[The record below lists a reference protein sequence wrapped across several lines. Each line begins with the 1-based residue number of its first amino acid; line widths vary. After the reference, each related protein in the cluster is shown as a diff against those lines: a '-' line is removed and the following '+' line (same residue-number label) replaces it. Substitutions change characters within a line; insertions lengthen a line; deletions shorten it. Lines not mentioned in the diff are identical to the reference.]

1 MVRLFDSH
9 FSLLCFSKLKY
20 KLSILARNMRHNA
33 RQSDN
38 GRLYTRGRIIR
49 FDELVQTFV
58 ARLVIRLWYKDGH
71 KTDNTSSSIKAEYNR
86 ALRWSCGYCLSY
98 IWGEWMEGH

>member
-33 RQSDN
+33 QQCDN
-38 GRLYTRGRIIR
+38 GRLYTRGRILR
-49 FDELVQTFV
+49 LDELGQTSA
-58 ARLVIRLWYKDGH
+58 ARLVIRL
-71 KTDNTSSSIKAEYNR
+71 
-86 ALRWSCGYCLSY
+86 
-98 IWGEWMEGH
+98 